1 MNTWQSELKVAYVK
15 STYEQSEIQNQK
27 PNQNKTIHT
36 YSMYMSGH
44 DLIKENNDKIPAK
57 RNTFTSL

>member
-1 MNTWQSELKVAYVK
+1 MSNQHMNRVK
-15 STYEQSEIQNQK
+15 YKTK
-27 PNQNKTIHT
+27 NQNKTIHT

-44 DLIKENNDKIPAK
+44 DLIKENNNKIPAK